1 MLALSSL
8 LLNQQM
14 SPGTFVLLALK
25 KRKCCGKEILRETC
39 MFSAFPARVTFVTF
53 SEGGQKLQMNSQLPE
68 GVSKPTLTLTQLD
81 TIQKLGETNTKS
93 LQGFNLLQTLKYC

>member
-8 LLNQQM
+8 LLNQRM

-25 KRKCCGKEILRETC
+25 KRKGCGKGILREIC
-39 MFSAFPARVTFVTF
+39 MFSASPARVTYVTF
-53 SEGGQKLQMNSQLPE
+53 SEGGQRHQMSSHLPE
-68 GVSKPTLTLTQLD
+68 GVSKPTQTLTQLD
-81 TIQKLGETNTKS
+81 TIQKLSETNTKS